1 MMIRKALT
9 AVCLLAAPLLGAQT
23 LRVVNVQAPN
33 VNFVFDPSGTI
44 VVQDLS
50 SKIWKNGFLQSRNFQ
65 GAAGAPAK
73 GLYAYLYRVDLRNEV
88 GATVIPFITSLT
100 LDVGPNVPLDFDGD
114 RKPDDVF
121 VITKGGM
128 GTIGLASAVRTG
140 NQVRFTFASP
150 VSGGGSPGKG
160 QSSFFFGIVSRYP
173 RKTVLATAQ
182 NNMGAAL
189 SLRAWA
195 PIGR

>member
-1 MMIRKALT
+1 MLRKTLAALCFL
-9 AVCLLAAPLLGAQT
+9 VAPLLGAQT

-33 VNFVFDPSGTI
+33 VNFVFNPSGTI

-50 SKIWKNGFLQSRNFQ
+50 SKIWTNGFLQSRNFQ

-88 GATVIPFITSLT
+88 GITAIPFITSLT
-100 LDVGPNVPLDFDGD
+100 LDFGPNVPLDFNGD

-128 GTIGLASAVRTG
+128 GTIGLASAVRSG
-140 NQVRFTFASP
+140 NQVTFTFASP
-150 VSGGGSPGKG
+150 VSGGSAPGKG
-160 QSSFFFGIVSRYP
+160 RSSFFFGIVSKYP
-173 RKTVLATAQ
+173 RKTVIATAR
-182 NNMGAAL
+182 NNMGPAL
-189 SLRAWA
+189 SLKAWA
-195 PIGR
+195 AIGR